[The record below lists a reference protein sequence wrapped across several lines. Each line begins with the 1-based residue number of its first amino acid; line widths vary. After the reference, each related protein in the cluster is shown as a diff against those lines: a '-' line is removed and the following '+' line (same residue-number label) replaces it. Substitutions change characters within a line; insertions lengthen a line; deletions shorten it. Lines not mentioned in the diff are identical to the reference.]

1 MRAWL
6 FICLQWWSL
15 REASIDQNQV
25 FPRLQKQMGDEE
37 TFRVDCAEE
46 EVWTLAFFG
55 AEPLAALLPWN
66 KKREKIKWRSMKAI
80 TINHEV
86 R

>member
-46 EVWTLAFFG
+46 EVWTLAFLFG
-55 AEPLAALLPWN
+55 TEPLAALLPWN
-66 KKREKIKWRSMKAI
+66 KKIKWRNMQQ
-80 TINHEV
+80 
-86 R
+86 